1 MLQNQNSQNTE
12 GYIKNIIENNFPFPI
27 HDLEVTFKY
36 KRGKHLVF
44 NVNWEWSR
52 HNVEYNNADIVL
64 DENRIDP
71 NKYSEQEIA
80 SYINELLLQ

>member
-1 MLQNQNSQNTE
+1 MLT
-12 GYIKNIIENNFPFPI
+12 G
-27 HDLEVTFKY
+27 
-36 KRGKHLVF
+36 
-44 NVNWEWSR
+44 SR
-52 HNVEYNNADIVL
+52 HNVEYNNADIFL

>member
-44 NVNWEWSR
+44 NVNWE
-52 HNVEYNNADIVL
+52 
-64 DENRIDP
+64 
-71 NKYSEQEIA
+71 QT
-80 SYINELLLQ
+80 QC